1 MASRIER
8 FSPVDG
14 EFDDGNEEECYELAR
29 VEHRFALR
37 RLQESFPDLE
47 AGPLLAHASQHRTRP
62 CPCGRGALAVWP
74 WVVQTAQLVIAT
86 WPVGS

>member
-1 MASRIER
+1 MPSDHRPEHLISSVDAAKAAGMASRIER

-37 RLQESFPDLE
+37 RLQESFDV
-47 AGPLLAHASQHRTRP
+47 S
-62 CPCGRGALAVWP
+62 
-74 WVVQTAQLVIAT
+74 
-86 WPVGS
+86 